1 MFACLG
7 RLGCLLLVLVGA
19 VVGWLTRD
27 RWQPRV
33 FGDRGSPTVTW
44 QPLGRGDGERASAK
58 VESLSRRE
66 GPGYVTL
73 TASELVS
80 LLARQGGYG
89 LPETLD
95 SVFAAVDEDRV
106 RVRGMVPLD
115 QIRGVDALGPLSGL
129 LDKQEPIELS
139 GTLAVVRQGLGEF
152 RVSSVSLADLAIPQA
167 AIPKLLARLDNV
179 PRPEGIAPDGIA
191 ITIPDW
197 IGDVR
202 VARGVVTLYRRTP

>member
-1 MFACLG
+1 VFACLG
-7 RLGCLLLVLVGA
+7 RLGCLFLILVAA

-33 FGDRGSPTVTW
+33 FGDRGSPTVVW
-44 QPLGRGDGERASAK
+44 QPLDRANGNRANAK
-58 VESLSRRE
+58 VESLSRGD

-80 LLARQGGYG
+80 LMAQQGGYG
-89 LPETLD
+89 LPGTLD
-95 SVFAAVDEDRV
+95 SVFAAVDGDRV
-106 RVRGMVPLD
+106 RVRANVPLD
-115 QIRGVDALGPLSGL
+115 QIRGLDALGPLSGL

-152 RVSSVSLADLAIPQA
+152 QVSSVSLADIAIPQA
-167 AIPKLLARLDNV
+167 GIPKLLVRLDNV
-179 PRPEGIAPDGIA
+179 PRPEGIADNGIA
-191 ITIPDW
+191 ITIPEW

-202 VARGVVTLYRRTP
+202 VARGEVTLYRRAP